1 MDRFPRSDSIVQTRS
16 GLQTYMAQVYGWM
29 TCGLLLTAFVAW
41 FSANTP
47 AVMMFVFSSKITFFG
62 LIIAQLAL
70 VFVLSGLVHKL
81 SAGMATTLF
90 MLYSALTGLTL
101 SSIFIVYTYSSI
113 ASTFVVAGG
122 MFGAMSLYGY
132 TTKRD
137 LSGLGNML
145 FMALIGI
152 VLASL
157 VNFWL
162 KSEALM
168 WAVTYIGV
176 IVFVGLTAYDTQK
189 LKNIGEQ
196 IDVRD
201 SSNLRKYSILG
212 ALTLYLDFINLF
224 LMLLRIFGNR
234 RYVFCPAARCLPGI
248 FLLTSPSAA
257 RFWPA
262 ASSPGSPAPDNRLL
276 PAPAAGSNR
285 ACDRPAGRR

>member
-1 MDRFPRSDSIVQTRS
+1 MDRFPRSDSIVQPWA

-29 TCGLLLTAFVAW
+29 TVGLLLTAFVAW
-41 FSANTP
+41 YAANSA
-47 AVMMFVFSSKITFFG
+47 AVMELLFTNRVFLIG

-70 VFVLSGLVHKL
+70 VIVLSAMIQKL
-81 SAGMATTLF
+81 SAGVTTMLF

-101 SSIFIVYTYSSI
+101 SSIFIVYTAASI
-113 ASTFVVAGG
+113 ASTFVVTAG

-137 LSGLGNML
+137 LSGFGNML

-176 IVFVGLTAYDTQK
+176 IVFVGLTEYDTQK
-189 LKNIGEQ
+189 LKNMGEQ
-196 IDVRD
+196 IDTRD
-201 SSNLRKYSILG
+201 TSNLRKYSILG

-234 RYVFCPAARCLPGI
+234 R
-248 FLLTSPSAA
+248 
-257 RFWPA
+257 
-262 ASSPGSPAPDNRLL
+262 
-276 PAPAAGSNR
+276 
-285 ACDRPAGRR
+285 

>member
-1 MDRFPRSDSIVQTRS
+1 MDRFPRSDSIVQARS

-29 TCGLLLTAFVAW
+29 TVGLLLTAFIAW
-41 FSANTP
+41 YAANTP

-113 ASTFVVAGG
+113 ASTFVVTGG

-137 LSGLGNML
+137 LSGFGNML

-157 VNFWL
+157 
-162 KSEALM
+162 EALM

-176 IVFVGLTAYDTQK
+176 VVFVGLTAYDTQK

-196 IDVRD
+196 IDTRD
-201 SSNLRKYSILG
+201 SANLRKYSILG

-234 RYVFCPAARCLPGI
+234 R
-248 FLLTSPSAA
+248 
-257 RFWPA
+257 
-262 ASSPGSPAPDNRLL
+262 
-276 PAPAAGSNR
+276 
-285 ACDRPAGRR
+285 

>member
-1 MDRFPRSDSIVQTRS
+1 MDRFPRSDSIVQQSRT

-41 FSANTP
+41 YAANSE
-47 AVMMFVFSSKITFFG
+47 AVMQMVFASRVTFFG

-70 VFVLSGLVHKL
+70 VFVLSGLIHKL
-81 SAGMATTLF
+81 SPGVATTLF

-101 SSIFIVYTYSSI
+101 SSILLLYTAQSI
-113 ASTFVVAGG
+113 ASTFVVTAG

-137 LSGLGNML
+137 LSGFGSIL
-145 FMALIGI
+145 FMGLIGI

-176 IVFVGLTAYDTQK
+176 VIFVGLTAYDTQK

-196 IDVRD
+196 INVSDR
-201 SSNLRKYSILG
+201 SQLRKYSILG

-234 RYVFCPAARCLPGI
+234 R
-248 FLLTSPSAA
+248 
-257 RFWPA
+257 
-262 ASSPGSPAPDNRLL
+262 
-276 PAPAAGSNR
+276 
-285 ACDRPAGRR
+285 

>member
-1 MDRFPRSDSIVQTRS
+1 MDRYPRSSDTIVQPRA
-16 GLQTYMAQVYGWM
+16 GLQTFMAQVYGWM

-41 FSANTP
+41 YAANTP
-47 AVMMFVFSSKITFFG
+47 AVMMYVFSSRITFFG
-62 LIIAQLAL
+62 LIIAQLAV

-81 SAGMATTLF
+81 SPAVATALF

-101 SSIFIVYTYSSI
+101 ASIFLVYTYASI
-113 ASTFVVAGG
+113 ASTFVVTAG
-122 MFGAMSLYGY
+122 MFGVMSLYGY

-137 LSGLGNML
+137 LSGFGNML

-152 VLASL
+152 LIASL

-162 KSEALM
+162 KSTALM

-189 LKNIGEQ
+189 LKHLGEQ
-196 IDVRD
+196 IDVNDRG
-201 SSNLRKYSILG
+201 NLRKYSIVG

-234 RYVFCPAARCLPGI
+234 R
-248 FLLTSPSAA
+248 
-257 RFWPA
+257 
-262 ASSPGSPAPDNRLL
+262 
-276 PAPAAGSNR
+276 
-285 ACDRPAGRR
+285 

>member
-1 MDRFPRSDSIVQTRS
+1 MDRYPRSGSIVEARG

-29 TCGLLLTAFVAW
+29 TCGLLLTAFIAW
-41 FSANTP
+41 YSANTP

-62 LIIAQLAL
+62 LVIAQLAL
-70 VFVLSGLVHKL
+70 VFVLSGMVHRL
-81 SAGMATTLF
+81 SAGIATTLF
-90 MLYSALTGLTL
+90 MLYSALTGLTI
-101 SSIFIVYTYSSI
+101 SSIFLVYTYSSI

-137 LSGLGNML
+137 LSGFGNML

-189 LKNIGEQ
+189 LKNIGEN
-196 IDVRD
+196 IDTRD
-201 SSNLRKYSILG
+201 STNLRRYSILG

-224 LMLLRIFGNR
+224 LMLLRILGNR
-234 RYVFCPAARCLPGI
+234 R
-248 FLLTSPSAA
+248 
-257 RFWPA
+257 
-262 ASSPGSPAPDNRLL
+262 
-276 PAPAAGSNR
+276 
-285 ACDRPAGRR
+285 